1 MIRCFLII
9 SFISIYTIYGQ
20 HILLSETTPD
30 EFSELDNNFGPNR
43 KYFIYNYVGYG
54 IKSDFVSFD
63 NDNYLPLKSSFEFE
77 TGTFYRF
84 RLNKLFAV
92 ISDLTFV
99 SSWNRIKLDANPEL
113 PVANLDL
120 NKAKY
125 IYHQVKSALAF
136 QFNFKPKRGN
146 QLGKYLD
153 LGVYGSYNYS
163 RRFMYRLDI
172 VDVAKNAKVTMK
184 KLAYMNPI
192 EYGFSIRLG
201 NGRSC
206 IYSRYRLSDIF
217 NENTNFIS
225 LELPRLTIGLEFLIY
240 E

>member
-1 MIRCFLII
+1 M
-9 SFISIYTIYGQ
+9 
-20 HILLSETTPD
+20 
-30 EFSELDNNFGPNR
+30 
-43 KYFIYNYVGYG
+43 
-54 IKSDFVSFD
+54 
-63 NDNYLPLKSSFEFE
+63 
-77 TGTFYRF
+77 
-84 RLNKLFAV
+84 FAV

-217 NENTNFIS
+217 NENTNFVS
-225 LELPRLTIGLEFLIY
+225 LELPRLTMGLEFLIY